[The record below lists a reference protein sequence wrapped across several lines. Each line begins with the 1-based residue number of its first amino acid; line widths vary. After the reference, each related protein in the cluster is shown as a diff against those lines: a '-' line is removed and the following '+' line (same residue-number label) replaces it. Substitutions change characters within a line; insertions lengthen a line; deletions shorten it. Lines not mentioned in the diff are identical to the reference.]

1 MAQKKKKNNNHSN
14 DILRWLSSFQTP
26 WLLEYQGKGITRLV
40 VLLFSMM
47 IVLIFL
53 SNHVERKRK
62 YLNQTKNEV
71 ERLRSQYL
79 RAHSD
84 YERQASPQQV
94 KEKTKQ
100 LGFEPL
106 IEPVK
111 LVEYYREDYKLN
123 RENE

>member
-1 MAQKKKKNNNHSN
+1 MARKKNKANHSN
-14 DILRWLSSFQTP
+14 DILKWISNFQAP

-62 YLNQTKNEV
+62 YLSQTQNEV

-84 YERQASPQQV
+84 YERHASPQLV
-94 KEKTKQ
+94 KQKTKQ

-106 IEPVK
+106 KEPVK
-111 LVEYYREDYKLN
+111 LVEYYREDYRTNK
-123 RENE
+123 ETE